1 MRRLGFAVLGLLM
14 GGLLAFLIGI
24 GLPEVAA
31 ISQAEGAYMMGVM
44 FFWVPLA
51 ALAGAALG
59 AVLGGRRP

>member
-1 MRRLGFAVLGLLM
+1 MRRFGFAALGLVA
-14 GGLLAFLIGI
+14 GGLLAFFVGI

-51 ALAGAALG
+51 ALFGAILG
-59 AVLGGRRP
+59 AILGGKRP